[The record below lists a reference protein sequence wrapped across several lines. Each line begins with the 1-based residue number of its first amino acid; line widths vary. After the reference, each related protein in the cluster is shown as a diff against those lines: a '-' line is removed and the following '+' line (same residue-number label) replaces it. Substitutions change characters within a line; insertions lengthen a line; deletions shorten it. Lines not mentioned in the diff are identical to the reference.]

1 MTSDQTHFS
10 LEGAGTPTSEGRF
23 VDISQIDPVEMVPG
37 LNFRPV
43 LGEKS
48 MVNFVNFEE
57 HTEAPVHAH
66 VEEQTVI
73 VLDGEFDFE
82 VDGEV
87 RHLVKGD
94 VVVIPSWVPHGAR
107 THDTTC
113 FEVDVFTPP
122 RKTLLDMAQSAIDKA
137 ADGGAADENASGG
150 ADG

>member
-10 LEGAGTPTSEGRF
+10 LEGAGTPTSPGRF
-23 VDISQIDPVEMVPG
+23 VDVSQIDPVEMAPG
-37 LNFRPV
+37 LSFQPV

-48 MVNFVNFEE
+48 MVNFVHFEE
-57 HTEAPVHAH
+57 HSEAPVHSH

-107 THDTTC
+107 TQDTTC
-113 FEVDVFTPP
+113 YEVDVFTPP
-122 RKTLLDMAQSAIDKA
+122 RKTLLDMAQAAIDKA
-137 ADGGAADENASGG
+137 SGDKAADETASGG
-150 ADG
+150 AEG